1 MAKEKTFMTPKK
13 LTLLVV
19 DDEEPIRQLLS
30 AQLRHEGYT
39 VLQARDGDTALSL
52 LERNPIDVAIV
63 DIVMPGKDGIQ
74 TITNLRITH
83 PDLKIIA
90 MSGDIDSAVYLTA
103 ADRLGVKQR
112 LNKPFTHEQLLGALE
127 AIMLEQ

>member
-1 MAKEKTFMTPKK
+1 MTPRKQ
-13 LTLLVV
+13 TLLVV
-19 DDEEPIRQLLS
+19 DDEEPIRQLLA

-52 LERNPIDVAIV
+52 LERNPVDVAIV

-83 PDLKIIA
+83 PDLRIVA

-103 ADRLGVKQR
+103 ADRLGVRQR
-112 LNKPFTHEQLLGALE
+112 LKKPFSHEQLLEALE
-127 AIMLEQ
+127 AVMADE